1 MKKVKYY
8 AQWYWCYNWANKKCK
23 AYYIGP
29 REDSV
34 NECTELITPDLV
46 KKVPKIHRVN
56 VKIIK
61 TIVFCNFFNY
71 INWSF

>member
-29 REDSV
+29 REDWMY
-34 NECTELITPDLV
+34 LL
-46 KKVPKIHRVN
+46 
-56 VKIIK
+56 
-61 TIVFCNFFNY
+61 
-71 INWSF
+71 